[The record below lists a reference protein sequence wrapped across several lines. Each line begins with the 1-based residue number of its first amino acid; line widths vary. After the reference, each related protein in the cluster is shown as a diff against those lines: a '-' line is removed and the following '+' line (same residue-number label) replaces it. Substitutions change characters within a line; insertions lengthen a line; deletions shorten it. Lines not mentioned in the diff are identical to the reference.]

1 MAKDDL
7 SFRIPIPQEPK
18 GKLIS
23 AQEAEKILLAKLTKC
38 EKELEST
45 IWDLAVLYSRTGQ
58 QDIAMQY
65 INRLMANTDD
75 PEKKALYFLKMG
87 QLMEQIHNY
96 EAAITFYSQAFSLEP
111 VNSEAW
117 YFINNNLGYC
127 LNHFGRHKEAEPYCR
142 AAIKIEPRRQNAYK
156 NLGISLEGQG
166 QYTEAAK
173 AYVKAVQ
180 ANAADPRALTHLEEL
195 VAKHNEILS
204 SIPDIQA
211 QIEKCKEAV
220 GLARKIQQG
229 FDDRL
234 KREAN
239 NE

>member
-1 MAKDDL
+1 MPDDL
-7 SFRIPIPQEPK
+7 SFRIPVPQEPK

-23 AQEAEKILLAKLTKC
+23 AEEAEKLLLEKLKKC
-38 EKELEST
+38 EHELEST
-45 IWDLAVLYSRTGQ
+45 ICDLAIFYSRTSRQ
-58 QDIAMQY
+58 NIAMQY
-65 INRLMANTDD
+65 INRLMASTND
-75 PEKKALYFLKMG
+75 PERKALYFLQMG
-87 QLMEQIHNY
+87 QIMEQIHNY
-96 EAAITFYSQAFSLEP
+96 EAAITFYTQAFSLEP

-173 AYVKAVQ
+173 SYIKAVQ
-180 ANAADPRALTHLEEL
+180 ATAGDPRALLHLEEL
-195 VAKHNEILS
+195 VAKHSEILPD
-204 SIPDIQA
+204 IPDIQA

-220 GLARKIQQG
+220 GLARKIQRG
-229 FDDRL
+229 FEDRL
-234 KREAN
+234 KRKS